1 MSLGL
6 HDFQVPLSAES
17 VGRFFPRT
25 WLNWLEINTRPNP
38 LPWDHHLEN
47 LAFWQGRK
55 IALVKQTAYHALYE
69 GGNFPSWQ
77 ERVLSAGGHLG
88 PFALFSDF
96 NADFWVVA
104 QEPDPECFAWE
115 EKYAY
120 TPGREEKILQRR
132 ALVSELESSSPEK
145 FPRTKDLDW
154 GRYDLVI
161 CLDLAVPERLV
172 RKYPE
177 TAWAYFSTEPGSPL
191 QKKSLRAPLA
201 GYHFFL
207 NHGFRGWRSRPANRR
222 HVLEFPFSFQSKRAW
237 NELASRLGPEPP
249 GRAGVLV
256 EQFSWQEPVPPC
268 TVPLHPLRGQETP
281 RYIRSLR
288 SHRYAVRTHGRKRW
302 GNWAVEAILAGC
314 LFVGRA
320 EALDH
325 PNVLLA
331 PLAAPDLVSACRL
344 VDRIEREG
352 WTLALSTLQQE
363 KMEEVA
369 FRRPWA
375 DLTSAFRAWKS

>member
-1 MSLGL
+1 MSLTL

-17 VGRFFPRT
+17 VGRLFPRT
-25 WLNWLEINTRPNP
+25 WLNWLEINTRPRPVPKN
-38 LPWDHHLEN
+38 LHLQN
-47 LAFWQGRK
+47 VAYWQGRK
-55 IALVKQTAYHALYE
+55 VALVKQTAYHALYE
-69 GGNFPSWQ
+69 GGAFPAWQ
-77 ERVLSAGGHLG
+77 DRVLSAGGHLG

-120 TPGREEKILQRR
+120 TPGREEKIRERR
-132 ALVSELESSSPEK
+132 ALLGEMEAACPEK
-145 FPRTKDLDW
+145 FPRCGDLDW
-154 GRYDLVI
+154 GRYELVI
-161 CLDLAVPERLV
+161 SLDLAVPERLV

-201 GYHFFL
+201 GYDFFL
-207 NHGFRGWRSRPANRR
+207 NHGFRGWRSRPVNRR

-237 NELASRLGPEPP
+237 NELAGRLGSEPP

-256 EQFSWQEPVPPC
+256 EQFSWQDPLPPC
-268 TVPLHPLRGQETP
+268 TTHLQLLRGQETSQ
-281 RYIRSLR
+281 YVRSLR
-288 SHRYAVRTHGRKRW
+288 SHRYAVRTDPRKRW

-314 LFVGRA
+314 LFIGRA
-320 EALDH
+320 DSLDH

-331 PLAAPDLVSACRL
+331 PLTVPNLASACPL
-344 VDRIEREG
+344 VNRIEREG
-352 WTLALSTLQQE
+352 WAPALSTLQQE
-363 KMEEVA
+363 KTEEVA

-375 DLTSAFRAWKS
+375 DLTSTFRMWKS